1 MESKVVW
8 ICNSIWDW
16 YPEIQSYGF
25 TSVEDRLRA
34 YKLWEHAEALLT
46 EDSSEFS
53 RVDVVSNLKRCLNQ
67 RLKFI
72 EYVYSLKKVALKDS
86 PKGYLEYLESLGLVR
101 PYMLKQLML
110 IRNDIEHNDAPPP
123 STDRCKELLDLT
135 WYFLK
140 STDSFVS
147 WCKHD
152 FILRD
157 LTENGEETQYWLSVD
172 IDYDL
177 DHQIKVNGWVPESC
191 ISMEEKPDFTLVEV
205 KDFGSKEERWSSTDN
220 HKDKLDSDCWL
231 NGTLKPTENIR
242 LSLIRAS
249 LHASM

>member
-1 MESKVVW
+1 MESKVIWVR
-8 ICNSIWDW
+8 NSIWDW
-16 YPEIQSYGF
+16 YPEMQSYGF
-25 TSVEDRLRA
+25 TSVEDRIRA

-46 EDSSEFS
+46 EESSEFS

-152 FILRD
+152 FILKD
-157 LTENGEETQYWLSVD
+157 LTENGEETQYWLSID
-172 IDYDL
+172 IDYEL
-177 DHQIKVNGWVPESC
+177 DHQIKVNGWVPESSV
-191 ISMEEKPDFTLVEV
+191 SMEEESGFTLVEV
-205 KDFGSKEERWSSTDN
+205 KDCGSKGERWSGTDN

-231 NGTLKPTENIR
+231 NGTLKPTEDVR
-242 LSLIRAS
+242 LSLIMAS